1 MSLNKVMLIGN
12 VGADPQFKQFENGCT
27 AQLSLATTKRG
38 FKTKEGKEV
47 EERTEW
53 HNIVIYNTLAKT
65 AREYVHKG
73 DRLYIEGEL
82 RTRSYED
89 NQGVKRYVTEVVCQQ
104 MQFLSAK
111 KEGAKAPIA
120 EPLAEETDS
129 AEYGE
134 DSPF

>member
-27 AQLSLATTKRG
+27 AQFSLATTKRG

-53 HNIVIYNTLAKT
+53 HNVVMYNTLAKT

-89 NQGVKRYVTEVVCQQ
+89 NQGVRRYVTEVVCQQ

-120 EPLAEETDS
+120 EPPAEGTDS

-134 DSPF
+134 DLPF

>member
-38 FKTKEGKEV
+38 FKTKDGKEV

-65 AREYVHKG
+65 AKEYVHKG

-89 NQGVKRYVTEVVCQQ
+89 KQGVTRYVTEVVCQQ

-111 KEGAKAPIA
+111 KEGAKTPIA
-120 EPLAEETDS
+120 EPPAEGTDS
-129 AEYGE
+129 MEYGE
-134 DSPF
+134 DLPF

>member
-12 VGADPQFKQFENGCT
+12 VGADPQFKQFKNGCT

-38 FKTKEGKEV
+38 FKAKEV

-53 HNIVIYNTLAKT
+53 HNIVIYNALAKI

-120 EPLAEETDS
+120 ELPAEESGSMQD
-129 AEYGE
+129 GG
-134 DSPF
+134 DLPF

>member
-38 FKTKEGKEV
+38 FKTKEGKEI

-53 HNIVIYNTLAKT
+53 HKVVIYNALAKT
-65 AREYVHKG
+65 AKEHVHKG

-82 RTRSYED
+82 RTRSYPD
-89 NQGVKRYVTEVVCQQ
+89 KQGVERYVTEVVCQQ

-120 EPLAEETDS
+120 EPPAEGTDS
-129 AEYGE
+129 MEYGE
-134 DSPF
+134 DLQF

>member
-12 VGADPQFKQFENGCT
+12 VGDDPQFKQFENGCT

-53 HNIVIYNTLAKT
+53 HNIVIHNVLAKT
-65 AREYVHKG
+65 AKEYVHKG
-73 DRLYIEGEL
+73 DKLYIEGEL

-89 NQGVKRYVTEVVCQQ
+89 KQGVTRYVTEVVCRQ

-111 KEGAKAPIA
+111 KEGTKAPIA
-120 EPLAEETDS
+120 EPPAEGTDS
-129 AEYGE
+129 MEYGE
-134 DSPF
+134 DLPF

>member
-1 MSLNKVMLIGN
+1 MSLSKVMLIGN
-12 VGADPQFKQFENGCT
+12 VGADPQFKQFKNGCT

-38 FKTKEGKEV
+38 FKTKDGKEV

-65 AREYVHKG
+65 AKECVHKG

-89 NQGVKRYVTEVVCQQ
+89 KQGVTRYVTEVVCRQ

-120 EPLAEETDS
+120 EPPAEGTDS
-129 AEYGE
+129 MEYGE
-134 DSPF
+134 DLPF